1 MTKVCPTPVI
11 TRKLRALK
19 GPQVRTITR
28 YGTGSVVLFNCAE
41 RNSLVKQSEQSPTDI
56 ISTGDYSLRFVRE
69 FRTDRLTRH
78 VPLSVRFVLR
88 NDSKNWNRSSV
99 CQHVYSYQKN
109 VEMLSTTSQHFFS
122 SHGNLFKIF
131 RLLCR
136 HKTN

>member
-28 YGTGSVVLFNCAE
+28 YGTGSVIS
-41 RNSLVKQSEQSPTDI
+41 RSLSVSKCGDI
-56 ISTGDYSLRFVRE
+56 QGDCSLRFARLQAA
-69 FRTDRLTRH
+69 FRTDRFTRH

-109 VEMLSTTSQHFFS
+109 VEMLDTTSQHFFHHIATFS
-122 SHGNLFKIF
+122 IFF

>member
-1 MTKVCPTPVI
+1 MSQEHTPKLVVCFQIFIGLSKKKESIYKLTKVCPTPVI

-28 YGTGSVVLFNCAE
+28 YGTGSVILFNCAE

-56 ISTGDYSLRFVRE
+56 VYTGDYSLRFVRE

-99 CQHVYSYQKN
+99 CQHVYSYPKK
-109 VEMLSTTSQHFFS
+109 L
-122 SHGNLFKIF
+122 
-131 RLLCR
+131 
-136 HKTN
+136 